1 MFFPAL
7 TWVLL
12 IVSALACAIGFKKY
26 IWFLS
31 VGYGLSAACL
41 GLCMLVLMFVTGA
54 AAGLGGAAVA
64 AVAIQCVL
72 LVVYGGRLAGFLLAR
87 ELKNKEYKKT
97 LDAQTSKP
105 MPVPVMVVMWIMVAV
120 LYVMMVSPVWYR
132 IANAKLEITGS
143 PVLAYIGAVISAL
156 GIVIEATADK
166 QKSAAKAKNPHMVA
180 MDGLFKYSRCPNYFG
195 EITFWTGIFVSALNV
210 MRGGQWIVAVI
221 GYVSIVYIMINGAQR
236 LERRQNKNYGD
247 KKEYQD
253 YVAKTPILV
262 PFLPIYHLT
271 KDEAKK

>member
-12 IVSALACAIGFKKY
+12 VVSALGCVIGFKKY

-31 VGYGLSAACL
+31 VGYGLSAALL
-41 GLCMLVLMFVTGA
+41 GLCMLALMFITGA
-54 AAGLGGAAVA
+54 YQTLGAATVV

-72 LVVYGGRLAGFLLAR
+72 FGVYGSRLAGFLLGR

-97 LDAQTSKP
+97 LDAQTGKP
-105 MPVPVMVVMWIMVAV
+105 MPVPVMVVMWIMVSV

-132 IANAKLEITGS
+132 IANAKLDITGS
-143 PVLAYIGAVISAL
+143 PVLAYIGAVISAA
-156 GIVIEATADK
+156 GICLEAVSDQ

-195 EITFWTGIFVSALNV
+195 EITFWTGVFVSALNV
-210 MRGGQWIVAVI
+210 MRGGQWVVAVI
-221 GYVSIVYIMINGAQR
+221 GYISIVYIMINGAQR

-247 KKEYQD
+247 KKEYQE

-271 KDEAKK
+271 KPEVKK

>member
-143 PVLAYIGAVISAL
+143 PVLAFIGAVISAL

-180 MDGLFKYSRCPNYFG
+180 MDG
-195 EITFWTGIFVSALNV
+195 LNV

>member
-12 IVSALACAIGFKKY
+12 VVSALACAIGFKKY

-31 VGYGLSAACL
+31 VGYGLSAAAL
-41 GLCMLVLMFVTGA
+41 GLCMLVLLFATGA
-54 AAGLGGAAVA
+54 FAALGGAATVA
-64 AVAIQCVL
+64 VLLQCVL
-72 LVVYGGRLAGFLLAR
+72 FMVYGGRLAGFLLSR
-87 ELKNKEYKKT
+87 ELKNAAYKKT
-97 LDAQTSKP
+97 LDSQTSKP
-105 MPVPVMVVMWIMVAV
+105 MPVPVMIVMWIMVSV

-143 PVLAYIGAVISAL
+143 PVLAYIGAVISAI
-156 GIVIEATADK
+156 GIFLEATADK
-166 QKSAAKAKNPHMVA
+166 QKSAAKAKNPHMAA
-180 MDGLFKYSRCPNYFG
+180 MDGLYKYSRCPNYFG
-195 EITFWTGIFVSALNV
+195 EITFWTGVFVSALNV
-210 MRGGQWIVAVI
+210 MRGGQWVVAVI

-247 KKEYQD
+247 KKEYQE

-271 KDEAKK
+271 KPEVKK